1 MDKFL
6 VKKDASTSKVSTKES
21 CVEQKR
27 PRIELNMDDI
37 VVDPGLRKP
46 IDEFHHD
53 IRDDAKR
60 AYLAM
65 GPCQPI
71 GHKFPRTEGKT
82 QTRGF
87 VQSWFKEF
95 EWLEYSIA
103 KDAAYCFYCYLFKPS
118 RANDFGNDVF
128 TKVGYKNWKKA
139 KDMFKEHAQAI
150 DGCHNIARQRA
161 LDFKNQRQSVGRVW
175 SRTSTLREVQ
185 YKGRLTVM
193 LGIARFLL
201 LQALA
206 FRGHNESKTSSN
218 KGNFLEMLEWYRKK
232 DPNFAMVTSDNAP
245 GNNQMT
251 CPEMQKD
258 LARACA
264 EETSE
269 VIKSEIGDRYFSVLV
284 DEARDA
290 SIKEQMALVVRY
302 VDDKGQVIERF
313 LGIQH
318 VPDTTAVS
326 LKVALVSV
334 LGKYGLSIS
343 KLRGQGYDGASN
355 MRWQFHGLLVLDEN
369 PYTFYIYCFA
379 HQLQLVVVSIAK
391 CCGSIYDF
399 FNYTT
404 LIVTTVSASCKR
416 INQLLQDHHKKL
428 VEQLDSGDTR
438 WGTHHRTL
446 VRLKL
451 MWSSVLEVLENI
463 SKDAND
469 GEKRT
474 QASGLIERMET
485 FEFMF
490 ILHLMIKVLG
500 KTQDL
505 SQCLQRKNQNIVRAI
520 GLIGAVLNSM
530 NDMRENGWNPLFD
543 EVKSFCLKMNI
554 VMPNMEEMIPTRW
567 RSRCR
572 GTKLEA
578 NPPGSLDDELRSM
591 VDAARSGAVEPLP

>member
-1 MDKFL
+1 
-6 VKKDASTSKVSTKES
+6 
-21 CVEQKR
+21 
-27 PRIELNMDDI
+27 MDDI
-37 VVDPGLRKP
+37 VIDPGLRKP

-161 LDFKNQRQSVGRVW
+161 IDFKNQRQSVGRVW

-218 KGNFLEMLEWYRKK
+218 KGNFLEMLEWYSKK
-232 DPNFAMVTSDNAP
+232 DPNVAMVTSDNAL

-251 CPEMQKD
+251 CPEVQKD

-318 VPDTTAVS
+318 VPDTTAAS
-326 LKVALVSV
+326 E
-334 LGKYGLSIS
+334 
-343 KLRGQGYDGASN
+343 GYDGASN
-355 MRWQFHGLLVLDEN
+355 MRGQFHGLQRLVLDEN
-369 PYTFYIYCFA
+369 PYAFYIYCFA
-379 HQLQLVVVSIAK
+379 HQLVVVSIAK

-404 LIVTTVSASCKR
+404 LIVTTVSDSCKR
-416 INQLLQDHHKKL
+416 KDQLLQDHHEKL
-428 VEQLDSGDTR
+428 VEQLDSGAIFSGRGKNQETSLARPGDTR

-451 MWSSVLEVLENI
+451 MWHSVLEVLENI
-463 SKDAND
+463 FEDAND

-485 FEFMF
+485 FEFVF

-520 GLIGAVLNSM
+520 GLISAV
-530 NDMRENGWNPLFD
+530 
-543 EVKSFCLKMNI
+543 
-554 VMPNMEEMIPTRW
+554 
-567 RSRCR
+567 
-572 GTKLEA
+572 
-578 NPPGSLDDELRSM
+578 
-591 VDAARSGAVEPLP
+591 